1 MNKFVKKTAEASA
14 FIALLGAGAAASANP
29 AAVAEAASKYS
40 IKTVKKAYIYTSKGK
55 KTKKFYKKNTALKTY
70 GTKWIKGKKY
80 YSLGKGRY
88 IRTANAKK
96 PAKYSYSTQT
106 RKITRTIKMYQPK
119 GVKKVVQKAYI
130 KRTVKT
136 NLKSHKKTYG
146 KWSTSRWAK
155 YKVAKVSGYTASRA
169 TVGAAKVTYK
179 RKNQTI
185 KITYKLVK
193 KAAPKKTN
201 TKPAAKP
208 STKPSKPATKPS
220 QPASTGGNSHSGNT
234 TKPSQPSTPAK
245 PTSKP
250 SKPTTKPSQPANS
263 GSSTSNTGSASSSGS
278 SSSNNGG
285 MAAQYK
291 LETKAA
297 TITPGTSYDSTAFK
311 VKYQSTGKSAPTDVI
326 KSVSVDNK
334 APFDVSVGL
343 EYGVYNLKASPAVGQ
358 SGTYNVPVTVT
369 YTDGTKET
377 VTIKITVLALNYW
390 TDATKASARSKL
402 LDEIND
408 FRNAANVSSATLV
421 STPEYQ
427 TYMDQ
432 RVTEKAK
439 QLADTGTFNHSGQTL
454 QDKFSNIHAG
464 ENIGAVDVNAG
475 DSLDE
480 QVNQF
485 IAYQKSA
492 DQAEKDDY
500 EAINIRHER
509 TNITNPSGTVGHYT
523 NIIIPA
529 ATKVVIGIGT
539 YTKNGITYVAAVTS
553 HITSMR

>member
-14 FIALLGAGAAASANP
+14 FIALLGAGAAVSANT

-55 KTKKFYKKNTALKTY
+55 KTKKYYKKNTSLKAY

-80 YSLGKGRY
+80 YKLGHGRY
-88 IRTANAKK
+88 IRTVNAKK

-106 RKITRTIKMYQPK
+106 KKITRTIKMYQPK

-136 NLKSHKKTYG
+136 NKKTHKKTYG
-146 KWSTSRWAK
+146 KWSTATWKK
-155 YKVAKVSGYTASRA
+155 YKVATVKGYKASRSS
-169 TVGAAKVTYK
+169 VGAAKVTYK

-193 KAAPKKTN
+193 KAAPKKT
-201 TKPAAKP
+201 
-208 STKPSKPATKPS
+208 SKPATKPS

-234 TKPSQPSTPAK
+234 TKPSQPAS
-245 PTSKP
+245 
-250 SKPTTKPSQPANS
+250 KPSQPANS
-263 GSSTSNTGSASSSGS
+263 GSSSSNTGSSSSSGS
-278 SSSNNGG
+278 SSSNTSNNGG

-291 LETKAA
+291 LETKDA

-334 APFDVSVGL
+334 VPFSVSVGL
-343 EYGVYNLKASPAVGQ
+343 EYGIYNLKASPAVGQ

-377 VTIKITVLALNYW
+377 VTIKITVPALNYW

-402 LDEIND
+402 LDVING
-408 FRNAANVSSATLV
+408 FRSAVGVSPVTMDT
-421 STPEYQ
+421 TPAYQ
-427 TYMDQ
+427 AYMDQ
-432 RVTEKAK
+432 RSAEKAK
-439 QLADTGTFNHSGQTL
+439 QYAETGVVDHSGEL
-454 QDKFSNIHAG
+454 MSSKFKLTGLAG
-464 ENIGAVDVNAG
+464 EFAGGYIIDGAA
-475 DSLDE
+475 SLTE
-480 QVNQF
+480 QVSQLN
-485 IAYQKSA
+485 SA
-492 DQAEKDDY
+492 VKKAVQAEKDDY

-509 TNITNPSGTVGHYT
+509 NYLTNPSGTTGHYLNFVET
-523 NIIIPA
+523 RFSK
-529 ATKVVIGIGT
+529 ATIGIST
-539 YTKNGITYVAAVTS
+539 YTKNGTTYVAVV
-553 HITSMR
+553 ITHF

>member
-14 FIALLGAGAAASANP
+14 FIALLGAGAAASANT

-55 KTKKFYKKNTALKTY
+55 KTKKFYKKNTSLKTY

-96 PAKYSYSTQT
+96 PAKYSYSVQT

-119 GVKKVVQKAYI
+119 GVKKVIQKVYI

-136 NLKSHKKTYG
+136 NLKTKKKTYG

-155 YKVAKVSGYTASRA
+155 YKVAKVAGYTASRA

-193 KAAPKKTN
+193 KAAPKKTAPKKTASKKTN

-208 STKPSKPATKPS
+208 STKPSKPANSGSSSASSSNKPATKPS
-220 QPASTGGNSHSGNT
+220 QPAS
-234 TKPSQPSTPAK
+234 KPSQ
-245 PTSKP
+245 
-250 SKPTTKPSQPANS
+250 PTTKPSQPANS
-263 GSSTSNTGSASSSGS
+263 GSSSS

-291 LETKAA
+291 LETKDA
-297 TITPGTSYDSTAFK
+297 TITPGSSYDSTAFK
-311 VKYQSTGKSAPTDVI
+311 VKYASTGKSAPTDVI

-334 APFDVSVGL
+334 APFNVSIVQ
-343 EYGVYNLKASPAVGQ
+343 EYGIYNLKASPAVGQ

-377 VTIKITVLALNYW
+377 VTIKVTMPTLNYW
-390 TDATKASARSKL
+390 TEATKASARSKL
-402 LDEIND
+402 LDVING
-408 FRNAANVSSATLV
+408 FRSAVGVSPVTLDT
-421 STPEYQ
+421 TPEYQ
-427 TYMDQ
+427 NYLNQ
-432 RVTEKAK
+432 RATEKAK
-439 QLADTGTFNHSGQTL
+439 QYAETGVVDHSGETL
-454 QDKFSNIHAG
+454 LAHFKLSTKSDES
-464 ENIGAVDVNAG
+464 IGQMALVAS
-475 DSLDE
+475 DSVEDQLNSYINYE
-480 QVNQF
+480 
-485 IAYQKSA
+485 QKSH
-492 DQAEKDDY
+492 QAEKDDY

-509 TNITNPSGTVGHYT
+509 NYLTNSSGTVLHYLSAI
-523 NIIIPA
+523 NPEFSR
-529 ATKVVIGIGT
+529 VVIGNGT
-539 YTKNGITYVAAVTS
+539 YSLGSKNYVVSVIAYTK
-553 HITSMR
+553 

>member
-14 FIALLGAGAAASANP
+14 FIALLGAGAAVSANT
-29 AAVAEAASKYS
+29 AAVAKAASKYS

-80 YSLGKGRY
+80 YILGKGRY

-119 GVKKVVQKAYI
+119 GVKKVIQKAYI

-155 YKVAKVSGYTASRA
+155 YKVAKVSGYKASRA
-169 TVGAAKVTYK
+169 SVGAAKVTYK

-193 KAAPKKTN
+193 KAAPKKTAPKKTN

-208 STKPSKPATKPS
+208 STKPSTTPAKPANSGSSSASSKPATKPS
-220 QPASTGGNSHSGNT
+220 QPSA
-234 TKPSQPSTPAK
+234 PAK
-245 PTSKP
+245 LTSKP
-250 SKPTTKPSQPANS
+250 SKPTTKPSQPANG
-263 GSSTSNTGSASSSGS
+263 GSSSS

-291 LETKAA
+291 LETKDA
-297 TITPGTSYDSTAFK
+297 TITPGSSYDSTAFK
-311 VKYQSTGKSAPTDVI
+311 VKYASTGKSAPTDVI

-334 APFDVSVGL
+334 APFNVSVGL
-343 EYGVYNLKASPAVGQ
+343 EYGIYNLKASPAVGQ

-377 VTIKITVLALNYW
+377 VTIKVTVPTLNYW
-390 TDATKASARSKL
+390 TEATKASARSKL
-402 LDEIND
+402 LDVING
-408 FRNAANVSSATLV
+408 FRSAVGVSPDKL
-421 STPEYQ
+421 STNKEYQ
-427 TYMDQ
+427 DYLDQ
-432 RVTEKAK
+432 RATEKAEVFATTK
-439 QLADTGTFNHSGQTL
+439 VMDHSGATL
-454 QDKFSNIHAG
+454 YKKF
-464 ENIGAVDVNAG
+464 GAISAEYVGVMPMNVAN
-475 DSLDE
+475 SLDT
-480 QVNQF
+480 QVDTLVNYVKF
-485 IAYQKSA
+485 AT
-492 DQAEKDDY
+492 QAEKDDY
-500 EAINIRHER
+500 EAIVIRHER
-509 TNITNPSGTVGHYT
+509 TNLTNPSGTTGHYLDFIDPSFT
-523 NIIIPA
+523 NS
-529 ATKVVIGIGT
+529 VIGIGT
-539 YTKNGITYVAAVTS
+539 YTKDGITYVSAVMA
-553 HITSMR
+553 HLK

>member
-14 FIALLGAGAAASANP
+14 FIALLGAGAAMSANTS
-29 AAVAEAASKYS
+29 AVAEAASKYS

-55 KTKKFYKKNTALKTY
+55 KTKKFYKKNTSLKTY

-96 PAKYSYSTQT
+96 PAKYSYSVQT

-155 YKVAKVSGYTASRA
+155 YKVAKVSGYKASRSS
-169 TVGAAKVTYK
+169 VGAAKVTYK

-193 KAAPKKTN
+193 KAAPKKTAPKKTASKKTN

-208 STKPSKPATKPS
+208 STKPSKPANSGSSSASSSNKPATKPS

-234 TKPSQPSTPAK
+234 TKPSQPA
-245 PTSKP
+245 
-250 SKPTTKPSQPANS
+250 
-263 GSSTSNTGSASSSGS
+263 NTGSSSS

-291 LETKAA
+291 LETKDA
-297 TITPGTSYDSTAFK
+297 TITPGSSYDSTAFK
-311 VKYQSTGKSAPTDVI
+311 VKYASTGKSAPTDVI

-334 APFDVSVGL
+334 APFNVSVGL
-343 EYGVYNLKASPAVGQ
+343 EYGIYNLKASPAVGQ

-377 VTIKITVLALNYW
+377 VTIKITVPTLNYW
-390 TDATKASARSKL
+390 TDATKASARTKF
-402 LDEIND
+402 LDVING
-408 FRNAANVSSATLV
+408 FRSAVGVSPVMMDT
-421 STPEYQ
+421 TPEYQ
-427 TYMDQ
+427 AYMDQ
-432 RVTEKAK
+432 RAAEKAK
-439 QLADTGTFNHSGQTL
+439 QLADTGATDHSGNTL
-454 QDKFSNIHAG
+454 YQKFGVNSG
-464 ENIGAVDVNAG
+464 EDIGALKIAASR
-475 DSLDE
+475 SLEE
-480 QVNQF
+480 QVEMF
-485 IAYQKSA
+485 INYEQTSI
-492 DQAEKDDY
+492 QAEKDDY

-509 TNITNPSGTVGHYT
+509 HYLINPSHTVGHYLG
-523 NIIIPA
+523 IIDSSN
-529 ATKVVIGIGT
+529 KRVVIGVGV
-539 YTKNGITYVAAVTS
+539 YTKGNAVYVATVTAL
-553 HITSMR
+553 I

>member
-14 FIALLGAGAAASANP
+14 FIALLGAGAAVSANT

-80 YSLGKGRY
+80 YILGKGRY

-96 PAKYSYSTQT
+96 PAKYSYSVQT

-146 KWSTSRWAK
+146 KWSTSSWKK
-155 YKVAKVSGYTASRA
+155 YKVAKVAGYKASRSS
-169 TVGAAKVTYK
+169 VGAAKVTYK

-185 KITYKLVK
+185 KITYKAVK

-201 TKPAAKP
+201 TKPATKP
-208 STKPSKPATKPS
+208 STTPAKPANSGSSSASSSNKPATKPS
-220 QPASTGGNSHSGNT
+220 QPAS
-234 TKPSQPSTPAK
+234 KPSQ
-245 PTSKP
+245 
-250 SKPTTKPSQPANS
+250 PTTKPSQPANS
-263 GSSTSNTGSASSSGS
+263 SSSSSNTGSSSSSGS
-278 SSSNNGG
+278 SSSNTVDNGG

-291 LETKAA
+291 LETKDA
-297 TITPGTSYDSTAFK
+297 TITPGSSYNSTAFK
-311 VKYQSTGKSAPTDVI
+311 VKYESTGKSASSDVI

-334 APFDVSVGL
+334 APFSVSIVQ
-343 EYGVYNLKASPAVGQ
+343 EYGVYSLKASPAVGQ

-390 TDATKASARSKL
+390 TDATKASARAKL
-402 LDEIND
+402 LNMIND
-408 FRNAANVSSATLV
+408 FRSAVNVNPITMDT
-421 STPEYQ
+421 TPDYQ
-427 TYMDQ
+427 AYMDQ
-432 RVTEKAK
+432 RATEKAK
-439 QLADTGTFNHSGQTL
+439 QYAETGVMDHSGTTL
-454 QDKFSNIHAG
+454 DKKFGVSSMEDG
-464 ENIGAVDVNAG
+464 GVTFVNAS
-475 DSLDE
+475 DSLDA
-480 QVNQF
+480 QIDSLVVYKKN
-485 IAYQKSA
+485 AV
-492 DQAEKDDY
+492 QAEKDDY

-509 TNITNPSGTVGHYT
+509 NYLTNPSGTVLHYT
-523 NIIIPA
+523 HFIDKNV
-529 ATKVVIGIGT
+529 KLKSVVIGIGT
-539 YTKNGITYVAAVTS
+539 YTKGSTTWVATYNALLY
-553 HITSMR
+553 

>member
-14 FIALLGAGAAASANP
+14 FIALLGAGAAMSANT

-55 KTKKFYKKNTALKTY
+55 KTKKFYKKNTSLKTY

-146 KWSTSRWAK
+146 KWSTSSWKK
-155 YKVAKVSGYTASRA
+155 YKVSKVAGYKASRA
-169 TVGAAKVTYK
+169 SVGAAKVTYK

-193 KAAPKKTN
+193 KAAPKKTAPKKTN
-201 TKPAAKP
+201 TKPVAKP
-208 STKPSKPATKPS
+208 STTPAKPATKPS

-234 TKPSQPSTPAK
+234 TKPSQPA
-245 PTSKP
+245 SKP
-250 SKPTTKPSQPANS
+250 SQPTTKPSQPANS
-263 GSSTSNTGSASSSGS
+263 GSSSSNTGSSSSSGS
-278 SSSNNGG
+278 SSSNTSNNGG

-291 LETKAA
+291 LETKDA

-311 VKYQSTGKSAPTDVI
+311 VKYASTGKSAPTDVI

-334 APFDVSVGL
+334 TPFGVSIVQ

-358 SGTYNVPVTVT
+358 SGTYNVPATVT
-369 YTDGTKET
+369 YTDGSKET
-377 VTIKITVLALNYW
+377 VTIKITVPALNYW
-390 TDATKASARSKL
+390 TDATKANARTKL
-402 LDEIND
+402 LDVING
-408 FRNAANVSSATLV
+408 FRSAVGVSPVTMDT
-421 STPEYQ
+421 TPEYQ
-427 TYMDQ
+427 AYIDQ
-432 RVTEKAK
+432 RATEKAK
-439 QLADTGTFNHSGQTL
+439 QYAEAGVMDHSGTTL
-454 QDKFSNIHAG
+454 GRKFQVSSS
-464 ENIGAVDVNAG
+464 ETVGAKKIVASATL
-475 DSLDE
+475 DS
-480 QVNQF
+480 QVNDFAKYLQT
-485 IAYQKSA
+485 AT
-492 DQAEKDDY
+492 QAEKDDY

-509 TNITNPSGTVGHYT
+509 NYLTNASGTVLHYLDA
-523 NIIIPA
+523 IDSEYS
-529 ATKVVIGIGT
+529 KVVIGVGVYSSGNTNSVFTVIS
-539 YTKNGITYVAAVTS
+539 YLN
-553 HITSMR
+553 

>member
-14 FIALLGAGAAASANP
+14 FIALLGAGAAVSANT

-55 KTKKFYKKNTALKTY
+55 KTKKFYKKNTSLKTY

-80 YSLGKGRY
+80 YKLGHGRY
-88 IRTANAKK
+88 IRTVNAKK

-119 GVKKVVQKAYI
+119 GVKKVIQKAYI

-155 YKVAKVSGYTASRA
+155 YKVAKVAGYTASRA
-169 TVGAAKVTYK
+169 SVGAAKVTYK

-193 KAAPKKTN
+193 KTAPKKTSKPAAKPATKPSTTPSKPAN
-201 TKPAAKP
+201 SGNASSSNKPAAKP
-208 STKPSKPATKPS
+208 SQPATKLAENKPATKPS
-220 QPASTGGNSHSGNT
+220 QPT
-234 TKPSQPSTPAK
+234 
-245 PTSKP
+245 
-250 SKPTTKPSQPANS
+250 NS
-263 GSSTSNTGSASSSGS
+263 GSSSSNTGSSSSSGV

-291 LETKAA
+291 LETKDA

-311 VKYQSTGKSAPTDVI
+311 VKYENTGKSAPVDVI
-326 KSVSVDNK
+326 KSVSVDGK
-334 APFDVSVGL
+334 TPFGVSIVQ

-369 YTDGTKET
+369 YTDGSKET
-377 VTIKITVLALNYW
+377 VTIKITVPAINTW
-390 TDATKASARSKL
+390 TDATKASARTKL
-402 LDEIND
+402 LDVING
-408 FRNAANVSSATLV
+408 FRSAVGVSPVAMDT
-421 STPEYQ
+421 TPEYQ
-427 TYMDQ
+427 AYMDQ
-432 RVTEKAK
+432 RATEKAK
-439 QLADTGTFNHSGQTL
+439 QLADTGATDHSGNTL
-454 QDKFSNIHAG
+454 YQKFGVNSS
-464 ENIGAVDVNAG
+464 ENIGALKIDASR
-475 DSLDE
+475 SLEE
-480 QVNQF
+480 QVKLF
-485 IAYQKSA
+485 IKYQQDA
-492 DQAEKDDY
+492 NQAEKDDY

-509 TNITNPSGTVGHYT
+509 NYLTNPSHTVGHYLA
-523 NIIIPA
+523 IIDSST
-529 ATKVVIGIGT
+529 TKFVIGVGT
-539 YTKNGITYVAAVTS
+539 YTKGNTTYVATVLTGF
-553 HITSMR
+553 

>member
-1 MNKFVKKTAEASA
+1 MNKFVKKTAGAAA
-14 FIALLGAGAAASANP
+14 FIALLGAGAAVSANT
-29 AAVAEAASKYS
+29 AAVAEAASKFS

-55 KTKKFYKKNTALKTY
+55 KTKKFYKKNTSLKTY

-96 PAKYSYSTQT
+96 PAKYSYSTQI

-136 NLKSHKKTYG
+136 NLKTKKKTYG
-146 KWSTSRWAK
+146 KWSTSSWKK
-155 YKVAKVSGYTASRA
+155 YKVAKVAGYKASRSS
-169 TVGAAKVTYK
+169 VGAAKVTYK

-193 KAAPKKTN
+193 KAAPKKTAPKKTN

-208 STKPSKPATKPS
+208 STKPSKPANSGSSSASFSNKPATKPS
-220 QPASTGGNSHSGNT
+220 QPAS
-234 TKPSQPSTPAK
+234 KPSQ
-245 PTSKP
+245 
-250 SKPTTKPSQPANS
+250 PTTKPSQPANS
-263 GSSTSNTGSASSSGS
+263 GSSSS

-291 LETKAA
+291 LETKDA
-297 TITPGTSYDSTAFK
+297 TITPGSSYDSTAFK
-311 VKYQSTGKSAPTDVI
+311 VKYASTGKSAPTDVI

-334 APFDVSVGL
+334 APFNVSIVQ
-343 EYGVYNLKASPAVGQ
+343 EYGIYNLKASPAVGQ

-377 VTIKITVLALNYW
+377 VTIKVTVLALNYW

-408 FRNAANVSSATLV
+408 FRNAVNVSSATLV

-427 TYMDQ
+427 AYMDQ
-432 RVTEKAK
+432 RATEKAK

-454 QDKFSNIHAG
+454 QDKFSTIHAG

-475 DSLDE
+475 DSLNA
-480 QVNQF
+480 QVNRLVV
-485 IAYQKSA
+485 YTKSSL
-492 DQAEKDDY
+492 QAEKDDY

-509 TNITNPSGTVGHYT
+509 NYLTNPSGTVGHYT

-539 YTKNGITYVAAVTS
+539 YTKNGVTYVAAVTS

>member
-14 FIALLGAGAAASANP
+14 FIALLGAGIAVSANTS
-29 AAVAEAASKYS
+29 AVAEAASKYS

-55 KTKKFYKKNTALKTY
+55 KTKKYFKKNTSLKTF

-80 YSLGKGRY
+80 YVLGKNRY
-88 IRTANAKK
+88 IRTVNAKK

-146 KWSTSRWAK
+146 KWSTSAWKK
-155 YKVAKVSGYTASRA
+155 YKVATVKGYTASRA
-169 TVGAAKVTYK
+169 SVGAAKVTYK

-201 TKPAAKP
+201 KPASKPAKKTSKP
-208 STKPSKPATKPS
+208 STKPATKPSTTPSKPANSGSSSASSKPATKPS
-220 QPASTGGNSHSGNT
+220 QPAS
-234 TKPSQPSTPAK
+234 Q
-245 PTSKP
+245 P
-250 SKPTTKPSQPANS
+250 SKPTNGGT
-263 GSSTSNTGSASSSGS
+263 SSSNTGSSSSSGS
-278 SSSNNGG
+278 SSSNTSNNGG
-285 MAAQYK
+285 MATQYK
-291 LETKAA
+291 LETKDA

-334 APFDVSVGL
+334 APFSVSVGL
-343 EYGVYNLKASPAVGQ
+343 EYGIYNLKASPAVGQ

-377 VTIKITVLALNYW
+377 VTIKITVPALNYW
-390 TDATKASARSKL
+390 TEATKASARTKL
-402 LDEIND
+402 LDVING
-408 FRNAANVSSATLV
+408 FRSAVGVSPVTLDT
-421 STPEYQ
+421 TPEYQ
-427 TYMDQ
+427 NYLNQ
-432 RVTEKAK
+432 RATEKAK
-439 QLADTGTFNHSGQTL
+439 QYAETGVVDHSGETL
-454 QDKFSNIHAG
+454 LAHFKLSTKSDES
-464 ENIGAVDVNAG
+464 IGQMALVAS
-475 DSLDE
+475 DSVEDQLNGYINYE
-480 QVNQF
+480 
-485 IAYQKSA
+485 QKSH
-492 DQAEKDDY
+492 QAEKDDY

-509 TNITNPSGTVGHYT
+509 NYLTNSSGTVLHYLSAI
-523 NIIIPA
+523 NPEFSR
-529 ATKVVIGIGT
+529 VVIGNGT
-539 YTKNGITYVAAVTS
+539 YSLGSKNYVVSVIAYTK
-553 HITSMR
+553 

>member
-14 FIALLGAGAAASANP
+14 FIALLGAGAAVSANTS
-29 AAVAEAASKYS
+29 AVAEAASKYS

-80 YSLGKGRY
+80 YILGKGRY

-146 KWSTSRWAK
+146 KWSISRWAR
-155 YKVAKVSGYTASRA
+155 YKVAKVSGYTASRSS
-169 TVGAAKVTYK
+169 VGAAKVTYK

-193 KAAPKKTN
+193 KTAPKKTS
-201 TKPAAKP
+201 KPAAKP
-208 STKPSKPATKPS
+208 STKPSKPANSGASSASSSNKPATKPS
-220 QPASTGGNSHSGNT
+220 QPAS
-234 TKPSQPSTPAK
+234 KPSQP
-245 PTSKP
+245 
-250 SKPTTKPSQPANS
+250 TTEPSQPANS
-263 GSSTSNTGSASSSGS
+263 GSSSSNTGSSSSSGS

-291 LETKAA
+291 LETKDA

-311 VKYQSTGKSAPTDVI
+311 VKYESTGKSAPTDVI

-334 APFDVSVGL
+334 SPFNVSVGL
-343 EYGVYNLKASPAVGQ
+343 EYGIYNLKASPAVGQ

-377 VTIKITVLALNYW
+377 VTIKITVPTLNYW
-390 TDATKASARSKL
+390 TDATKASARTKF
-402 LDEIND
+402 LDVING
-408 FRNAANVSSATLV
+408 FRSAVGVSPVMMDT
-421 STPEYQ
+421 TPEYQ
-427 TYMDQ
+427 AYMDQ
-432 RVTEKAK
+432 RAAEKAK
-439 QLADTGTFNHSGQTL
+439 QLADTGATDHSGNTL
-454 QDKFSNIHAG
+454 YQKFGVNSG
-464 ENIGAVDVNAG
+464 EDIGALKIAASR
-475 DSLDE
+475 SLEE
-480 QVNQF
+480 QVEMF
-485 IAYQKSA
+485 INYEQTSI
-492 DQAEKDDY
+492 QAEKDDY

-509 TNITNPSGTVGHYT
+509 HYLINPSHTVGHYLG
-523 NIIIPA
+523 IIDSSN
-529 ATKVVIGIGT
+529 KRVVIGVGV
-539 YTKNGITYVAAVTS
+539 YTKGNAVYVATVTAL
-553 HITSMR
+553 I

>member
-14 FIALLGAGAAASANP
+14 FIALLGAGAAVSANTS
-29 AAVAEAASKYS
+29 AVAEAASKYS

-80 YSLGKGRY
+80 YILGKGRY

-146 KWSTSRWAK
+146 KWSTSSWKK
-155 YKVAKVSGYTASRA
+155 YKVAKVAGYKASRSS
-169 TVGAAKVTYK
+169 VGAAKVTYK

-193 KAAPKKTN
+193 KAAPKKTAPKKTASKKTN

-208 STKPSKPATKPS
+208 STKPSTKPSKPANSGSSSASSSNKPATKPS

-234 TKPSQPSTPAK
+234 TKPSQP
-245 PTSKP
+245 
-250 SKPTTKPSQPANS
+250 ANS
-263 GSSTSNTGSASSSGS
+263 GSSSS

-291 LETKAA
+291 LETKDA
-297 TITPGTSYDSTAFK
+297 TITPGSSYDSTAFK
-311 VKYQSTGKSAPTDVI
+311 VKYASTGKSAPTDVI

-334 APFDVSVGL
+334 APFNVSVGL
-343 EYGVYNLKASPAVGQ
+343 EYGIYNLKASPAVGQ

-377 VTIKITVLALNYW
+377 VTIKITVPTLNYW
-390 TDATKASARSKL
+390 TEVNKASARTKL
-402 LDEIND
+402 LDVING
-408 FRNAANVSSATLV
+408 FRSAVGVSPDKL
-421 STPEYQ
+421 STNKEYQ
-427 TYMDQ
+427 DYLDQ
-432 RVTEKAK
+432 RATEKAEVFATTK
-439 QLADTGTFNHSGQTL
+439 VMDHSGATL
-454 QDKFSNIHAG
+454 YKKF
-464 ENIGAVDVNAG
+464 GAISAEYVGVMPMNVAN
-475 DSLDE
+475 SLDT
-480 QVNQF
+480 QVDTLVNYVKF
-485 IAYQKSA
+485 AT
-492 DQAEKDDY
+492 QAEKDDY
-500 EAINIRHER
+500 EAIVIRHER
-509 TNITNPSGTVGHYT
+509 TNLTNPSGTTGHYLDFIDPSFT
-523 NIIIPA
+523 NS
-529 ATKVVIGIGT
+529 VIGIGT
-539 YTKNGITYVAAVTS
+539 YTKDGITYVSAVMA
-553 HITSMR
+553 HLK

>member
-14 FIALLGAGAAASANP
+14 FIALLGAGAAVSANT

-80 YSLGKGRY
+80 YILGKGRY

-155 YKVAKVSGYTASRA
+155 YKVAKVAGYTASRA
-169 TVGAAKVTYK
+169 VVGAAKVTYK

-185 KITYKLVK
+185 KITYKAVK
-193 KAAPKKTN
+193 KALPKTN
-201 TKPAAKP
+201 TKPATKP
-208 STKPSKPATKPS
+208 STTPTKPANS
-220 QPASTGGNSHSGNT
+220 GAASASSSNKNTGS
-234 TKPSQPSTPAK
+234 STPA
-245 PTSKP
+245 
-250 SKPTTKPSQPANS
+250 KPTTKPSQPANS
-263 GSSTSNTGSASSSGS
+263 SSSSNNTGSSSSSGS

-291 LETKAA
+291 LETKDA
-297 TITPGTSYDSTAFK
+297 TITPGSSYDSIAFK
-311 VKYQSTGKSAPTDVI
+311 VKYESTGKSAPTDVI

-334 APFDVSVGL
+334 ASFDVSVGL

-390 TDATKASARSKL
+390 TDATKASVMSC
-402 LDEIND
+402 
-408 FRNAANVSSATLV
+408 
-421 STPEYQ
+421 
-427 TYMDQ
+427 
-432 RVTEKAK
+432 
-439 QLADTGTFNHSGQTL
+439 
-454 QDKFSNIHAG
+454 
-464 ENIGAVDVNAG
+464 
-475 DSLDE
+475 
-480 QVNQF
+480 
-485 IAYQKSA
+485 
-492 DQAEKDDY
+492 
-500 EAINIRHER
+500 
-509 TNITNPSGTVGHYT
+509 
-523 NIIIPA
+523 
-529 ATKVVIGIGT
+529 
-539 YTKNGITYVAAVTS
+539 
-553 HITSMR
+553 

>member
-14 FIALLGAGAAASANP
+14 FIALLGAGAAASANT

-55 KTKKFYKKNTALKTY
+55 KTKKYYKKNTSLKAY

-96 PAKYSYSTQT
+96 PAKYSYSVQT

-136 NLKSHKKTYG
+136 NKKTHKKTYG
-146 KWSTSRWAK
+146 KWSTSRWAR
-155 YKVAKVSGYTASRA
+155 YKVAKVSGYTASRSS
-169 TVGAAKVTYK
+169 VGAAKVTYK

-193 KAAPKKTN
+193 KAAPKKTAPKKTN

-208 STKPSKPATKPS
+208 STKPSKPVNSGSSSASSKP
-220 QPASTGGNSHSGNT
+220 A

-250 SKPTTKPSQPANS
+250 SKPTTKPSQPVNS
-263 GSSTSNTGSASSSGS
+263 GSSSSNTGSSSSSSS

-291 LETKAA
+291 LETKDA
-297 TITPGTSYDSTAFK
+297 TITPGSSYDSTAFK

-334 APFDVSVGL
+334 APFNVSVDL
-343 EYGVYNLKASPAVGQ
+343 EYGIYNLKASPAVGQ

-369 YTDGTKET
+369 YTDDSRET
-377 VTIKITVLALNYW
+377 VTIKITVPALNYW
-390 TDATKASARSKL
+390 TDATKASARTKL
-402 LDEIND
+402 LDVING
-408 FRNAANVSSATLV
+408 FRSAVGVSPVTMDT
-421 STPEYQ
+421 TPEYQ
-427 TYMDQ
+427 NYMDQ
-432 RVTEKAK
+432 RAAEKAK
-439 QLADTGTFNHSGQTL
+439 QYAETGVVDHSGEL
-454 QDKFSNIHAG
+454 MSSKFKLTGLAG
-464 ENIGAVDVNAG
+464 EFAGGYIVDGAA
-475 DSLDE
+475 SLTE
-480 QVNQF
+480 QVSQLN
-485 IAYQKSA
+485 SA
-492 DQAEKDDY
+492 VKKAVQAEKDDY

-509 TNITNPSGTVGHYT
+509 NYLTNPSGTTGHYLNFVET
-523 NIIIPA
+523 RFSK
-529 ATKVVIGIGT
+529 ATIGIST
-539 YTKNGITYVAAVTS
+539 YTKNGTTYVAVV
-553 HITSMR
+553 ITHF

>member
-1 MNKFVKKTAEASA
+1 MGIRLSIAAKAALA
-14 FIALLGAGAAASANP
+14 IALLGASVPGTVVSSTAFAS
-29 AAVAEAASKYS
+29 SKYT
-40 IKTVKKAYIYTSKGK
+40 IKTVKKAYVYDSKGK
-55 KTKKFYKKNTALKTY
+55 KGKKFYNKNASVTAF

-193 KAAPKKTN
+193 KATPKKTAPKKTN
-201 TKPAAKP
+201 TKPAPKP
-208 STKPSKPATKPS
+208 STKPSKPANSGASSASSSNKPATKPS
-220 QPASTGGNSHSGNT
+220 QPAS
-234 TKPSQPSTPAK
+234 KPSQSV
-245 PTSKP
+245 
-250 SKPTTKPSQPANS
+250 NS
-263 GSSTSNTGSASSSGS
+263 GSSSSNTGSSSSSGS
-278 SSSNNGG
+278 SSSNTSNNGG

-291 LETKAA
+291 LEAKDA
-297 TITPGTSYDSTAFK
+297 TITPGSSYNATAFK
-311 VKYQSTGKSAPTDVI
+311 VKYESTGKSASSDVI

-334 APFDVSVGL
+334 APFSLSIVQ

-358 SGTYNVPVTVT
+358 SGTYNVPVTVI

-377 VTIKITVLALNYW
+377 VTIKITVPTHNYW
-390 TDATKASARSKL
+390 TDAMKASARSKF
-402 LDEIND
+402 LDVING
-408 FRNAANVSSATLV
+408 FRSAVNVSPVTLDT
-421 STPEYQ
+421 TPEYQ
-427 TYMDQ
+427 AYMDQ
-432 RVTEKAK
+432 RAAEKAK
-439 QLADTGTFNHSGQTL
+439 QYAETGKFDHSGTTL
-454 QDKFSNIHAG
+454 DKKFGVSSMEDG
-464 ENIGAVDVNAG
+464 GVTLVNAG
-475 DSLDE
+475 DSLE
-480 QVNQF
+480 SQVDQL
-485 IAYQKSA
+485 IAYEKRTI
-492 DQAEKDDY
+492 QAEKDDY

-509 TNITNPSGTVGHYT
+509 NYLTNPSGTVLHYT
-523 NIIIPA
+523 HFIDKNV
-529 ATKVVIGIGT
+529 KLKSVVIGVGT
-539 YTKNGITYVAAVTS
+539 YTKEDKTWVSTYSALLY
-553 HITSMR
+553 

>member
-14 FIALLGAGAAASANP
+14 FIALLGAGAAVSANT
-29 AAVAEAASKYS
+29 AAVAKAASKYS

-80 YSLGKGRY
+80 YILGKGRY

-119 GVKKVVQKAYI
+119 GVKKVIQKAYI

-155 YKVAKVSGYTASRA
+155 YKVAKVSGYKASRA
-169 TVGAAKVTYK
+169 SVGAAKVTYK

-193 KAAPKKTN
+193 KAAPKKTAPKKTN

-208 STKPSKPATKPS
+208 STKPSTTPAKPANSGSSSASSKPATKPS
-220 QPASTGGNSHSGNT
+220 QPSA
-234 TKPSQPSTPAK
+234 PAK
-245 PTSKP
+245 LTSKP
-250 SKPTTKPSQPANS
+250 SKPTTKPSQPANG
-263 GSSTSNTGSASSSGS
+263 GSSSS

-291 LETKAA
+291 LETKDA
-297 TITPGTSYDSTAFK
+297 TITPGSSYDSTAFK
-311 VKYQSTGKSAPTDVI
+311 VKYASTGKSAPTDVI

-334 APFDVSVGL
+334 APFNVSVGL
-343 EYGVYNLKASPAVGQ
+343 EYGIYNLKASPAVGQ

-377 VTIKITVLALNYW
+377 VMIKITVPALNYW

-432 RVTEKAK
+432 RATEKAK

-464 ENIGAVDVNAG
+464 ENIGAVDVNTG

-480 QVNQF
+480 QVNRF